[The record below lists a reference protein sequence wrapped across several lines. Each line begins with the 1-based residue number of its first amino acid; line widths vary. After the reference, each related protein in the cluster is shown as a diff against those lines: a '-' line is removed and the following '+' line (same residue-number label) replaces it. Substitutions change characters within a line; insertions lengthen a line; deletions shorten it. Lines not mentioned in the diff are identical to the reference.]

1 VGLGKLCA
9 HGPPHGG
16 PWRQWQC
23 TRGGGSCQET
33 HGTPVHG
40 QRVAPATLGWAVGA
54 LAAGWGIRAVARGFE
69 VDPTTVLHGV
79 GEGAAHAAACSGAVL
94 HDGRGTQGPRDA
106 LCARLRA
113 VQAGAVSAA
122 AASPR

>member
-40 QRVAPATLGWAVGA
+40 QRVAPATLGWAVG
-54 LAAGWGIRAVARGFE
+54 WGIRAVTRGFE